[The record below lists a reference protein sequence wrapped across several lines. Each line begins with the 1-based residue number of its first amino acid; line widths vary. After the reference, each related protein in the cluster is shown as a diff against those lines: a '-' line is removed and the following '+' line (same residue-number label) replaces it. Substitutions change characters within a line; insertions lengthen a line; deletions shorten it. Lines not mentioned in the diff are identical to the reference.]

1 MQKKERQQ
9 EGGRRIRRRAA
20 KKLNPYSTK
29 LSSSASILSLYPY
42 HQVALIIEGINQNQ
56 TLVLSMLMMLLN

>member
-1 MQKKERQQ
+1 MSNTIIYAARPHYLTSQSPFFTLRGTKQ
-9 EGGRRIRRRAA
+9 RRIRRRAA

-42 HQVALIIEGINQNQ
+42 HQVAL
-56 TLVLSMLMMLLN
+56 